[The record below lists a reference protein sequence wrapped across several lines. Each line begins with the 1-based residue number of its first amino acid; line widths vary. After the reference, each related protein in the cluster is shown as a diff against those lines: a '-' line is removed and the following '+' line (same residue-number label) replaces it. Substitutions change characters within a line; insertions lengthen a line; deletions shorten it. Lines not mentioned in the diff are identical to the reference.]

1 MSTILVVDD
10 SKRILA
16 NTAEQLKSVGYNF
29 EYFSDYKSATNYLRL
44 NRPKIKLVLF
54 SLSNSLGYPVLRK
67 LKTSMS
73 ERATIIVCSDM
84 QDKAINNWV
93 KKIGIEHYFEPET
106 QQKELLNR
114 IKRSMFK
121 TGKFF
126 TDQQL
131 GYLVK
136 TLSKYT
142 DGADILVKEIAP
154 KSKSLQELQHKL
166 ARRLNGIE
174 TQRKFLTEVQ
184 G

>member
-1 MSTILVVDD
+1 MSAILVVDD

-16 NTAEQLKSVGYNF
+16 NTAEQLKSAGYDF
-29 EYFSDYKSATNYLRL
+29 EYFSDYKSASNYLRL

-67 LKTSMS
+67 LKTTMS
-73 ERATIIVCSDM
+73 ERATVIVCSNM
-84 QDKAINNWV
+84 EDKSINDWV
-93 KKIGIEHYFEPET
+93 NKMAIEHHFDPNS

-131 GYLVK
+131 SFLSK
-136 TLSKYT
+136 TLAKYT
-142 DGADILVKEIAP
+142 NGAEALVKEIAP

-174 TQRKFLTEVQ
+174 AQRKFLTEVQ
-184 G
+184 R